1 MQNQHELTKNDI
13 LNTLNSSIGDARWL
27 LAALKKNG
35 EPLSKEQLKDEAN
48 ELYKQQ
54 NQDKLI
60 KSRHT
65 HDVLA
70 AKLEGAGVVN
80 IKEYGR
86 ARFYE
91 VSALGH
97 ELANYS
103 RSK

>member
-1 MQNQHELTKNDI
+1 LQTQRELTKSEI
-13 LNTLNSSIGDARWL
+13 LSTLNSSIGEARWL
-27 LAALKKNG
+27 LAALIKNDQ
-35 EPLSKEQLKDEAN
+35 PLSKEQLKDEAN
-48 ELYKQQ
+48 ELYKKQ

-91 VSALGH
+91 VSALGK
-97 ELANYS
+97 ELTSYS
-103 RSK
+103 KNN